1 MDYIK
6 IRQKQEQF
14 PLITG
19 LKITEFD
26 ELLEEFELQWSE
38 FHKYHRLD
46 GTIRVN
52 KAYVSKKSQLP
63 TPGHKLFF
71 ILYYLRNHP
80 TQTAIAASFG
90 MEQYQSNQWIHR
102 LTKLLNET
110 LDSLG
115 MVPVRNIKELQ
126 DQIDKRKIER
136 ILLDATERE
145 VYRSVDYETQQEY
158 YSGKKKA
165 HYKEQCNG

>member
-6 IRQKQEQF
+6 IRKKPEQF

-26 ELLEEFELQWSE
+26 NLHEIFEKKWDT
-38 FHKYHRLD
+38 FHNYHRLD
-46 GTIRVN
+46 GSIRIN
-52 KAYVSKKSQLP
+52 KAYISKKSQIP
-63 TPGHKLFF
+63 TTEHKLFF

-90 MEQYQSNQWIHR
+90 MEQYQANQWIHR
-102 LTKLLNET
+102 LIDILNES
-110 LDSLG
+110 LSSLG
-115 MVPVRNIKELQ
+115 LIPSRNIKDLQ
-126 DQIDKRKIER
+126 QQINNRKTER

-145 VYRSVDYETQQEY
+145 VYRSIDYETQQEY
-158 YSGKKKA
+158 YSGKKKSIQS
-165 HYKEQCNG
+165 KTT